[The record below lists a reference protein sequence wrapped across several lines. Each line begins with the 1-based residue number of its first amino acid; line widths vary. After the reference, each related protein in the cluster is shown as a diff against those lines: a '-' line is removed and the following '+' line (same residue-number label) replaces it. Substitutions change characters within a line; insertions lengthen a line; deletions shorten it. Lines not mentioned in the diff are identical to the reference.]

1 VYALGERYTK
11 KLLAKIASLELAIFI
26 WRAQMDWDR
35 VMSGTEE
42 YSCEPL
48 TVEGYKRT
56 LQNPGT
62 VYRAMQLGSIA
73 KLDIV
78 DVIKLY
84 PEHFSKLTRFA
95 DRQGIPLEELFD
107 WITDYISWSESEDFI
122 DR

>member
-1 VYALGERYTK
+1 
-11 KLLAKIASLELAIFI
+11 
-26 WRAQMDWDR
+26 MDWDR